1 MTESLVQFIE
11 TWQKSISQ
19 VMTQIAAKP
28 VSVAWEMVAAEA
40 GPVIGDDDLWVRFS
54 ASTLGEGAELAFH
67 IRSADALTLSQVFM
81 GEKIDAAAVLNDDS
95 REAVAEASRQ
105 IAGRAATELK
115 QSFPQCELTYLQE
128 PIPTWKPEAVATF
141 RLSAEGWSFSADVFL
156 NTLLTEALSQP
167 KESEPQPAA
176 EVSQA
181 TVERQPQPASSQNN
195 SPSPESAA
203 TKPAVAAAPECPP
216 TPPPRPPSPPR
227 PKRNNLDLL
236 LDVNLAVTLRFGE
249 RQMTLR
255 DILQLRSGS
264 VVELDRQTDEP
275 VDLLLDGRIIARG
288 EVVVVDGNYGLRV
301 AEICTRGERLGLIS

>member
-28 VSVAWEMVAAEA
+28 VSVAWEMVAADV

-67 IRSADALTLSQVFM
+67 IRSADALTLSQIFM
-81 GEKIDAAAVLNDDS
+81 GEKIDAAAVLSDDS

-115 QSFPQCELTYLQE
+115 QSFPQCELTYLQQ
-128 PIPTWKPEAVATF
+128 PIPTWKPETVATF

-156 NTLLTEALSQP
+156 NTALTEALSQS
-167 KESEPQPAA
+167 KESEPQATA
-176 EVSQA
+176 EVPHA
-181 TVERQPQPASSQNN
+181 TVEVQPQPAASQNN
-195 SPSPESAA
+195 SPSPESAT
-203 TKPAVAAAPECPP
+203 TKPSAAAPERHP

-264 VVELDRQTDEP
+264 VIELDRQTDEP

-301 AEICTRGERLGLIS
+301 AEICTRGERLGLVS

>member
-40 GPVIGDDDLWVRFS
+40 GPVIGEDDLWVRFS
-54 ASTLGEGAELAFH
+54 ASTLGENAELAFH
-67 IRSADALTLSQVFM
+67 IRSADALTLSQIFM

-105 IAGRAATELK
+105 IAGRAASELK
-115 QSFPQCELTYLQE
+115 QSFPQCELTYLQQ
-128 PIPTWKPEAVATF
+128 PIPTWSPEAVATF
-141 RLSAEGWSFSADVFL
+141 RLSAEGWSFAADVFL
-156 NTLLTEALSQP
+156 NTALTEALSPQE
-167 KESEPQPAA
+167 KSEVQ
-176 EVSQA
+176 QA
-181 TVERQPQPASSQNN
+181 TEEAPQAKVETQAEPVSLQND
-195 SPSPESAA
+195 PSPAEKAT
-203 TKPAVAAAPECPP
+203 TKPAVAPERPP

-264 VVELDRQTDEP
+264 VVELDRQTAEP

-288 EVVVVDGNYGLRV
+288 EVVVVEGNYGLRV
-301 AEICTRGERLGLIS
+301 AEICTRGERLGLVS

>member
-141 RLSAEGWSFSADVFL
+141 RLSCRGLVLLRRCVPQYSSHGSAEPAERKRTAACRRGEPGNGRATTTARIFSEQFSIPGECSHETCCCRRSGASSHSS
-156 NTLLTEALSQP
+156 TTSA
-167 KESEPQPAA
+167 
-176 EVSQA
+176 
-181 TVERQPQPASSQNN
+181 QPASAQAQQSRFVARCQ
-195 SPSPESAA
+195 SGRYASLRRAPDDVARHSAI
-203 TKPAVAAAPECPP
+203 AV
-216 TPPPRPPSPPR
+216 
-227 PKRNNLDLL
+227 
-236 LDVNLAVTLRFGE
+236 RFG
-249 RQMTLR
+249 
-255 DILQLRSGS
+255 S
-264 VVELDRQTDEP
+264 
-275 VDLLLDGRIIARG
+275 
-288 EVVVVDGNYGLRV
+288 
-301 AEICTRGERLGLIS
+301 